1 MFAGQK
7 GGAYETPQGIETVR
21 SKFHQLMKCFWA
33 GVLSRR
39 FLKKATAAPAKTPG
53 NWEKTHS
60 LALGTRETQ
69 HRHGYKQSLSQSLS
83 GISLFVGAFP
93 KGQHLSALPTL
104 PVVTSL
110 NHPSLQ
116 LKSKRAPLHSTHAWD
131 PWWHSSGMPPSTTCW
146 RDDLFTLPEI
156 PYIHKSRYG
165 TLLACS

>member
-1 MFAGQK
+1 M
-7 GGAYETPQGIETVR
+7 PQGIETVR

-39 FLKKATAAPAKTPG
+39 FLKKATAAPAKAPG
-53 NWEKTHS
+53 NWEKN
-60 LALGTRETQ
+60 
-69 HRHGYKQSLSQSLS
+69 SLS
-83 GISLFVGAFP
+83 GTGDTRNPASPWLQAKPLSKPFRNLTICGSIPQRPASLC
-93 KGQHLSALPTL
+93 SPTL

-116 LKSKRAPLHSTHAWD
+116 LKSKTGPLHSTHAWD

-146 RDDLFTLPEI
+146 RDDPSLFTLPEI